1 MPHALIVY
9 ATTHGHTALIAAR
22 LASVLDDA
30 GVEVRLHDVRA
41 IPRDVAPRDYDAV
54 VVAASVHGGR
64 HQPEIAAWVAD
75 HRTTL
80 AMRPTAFV
88 SVSLSAAEDS
98 AEARGDTRG
107 CIDRFVE
114 DTGWSPT
121 VSLPVA
127 GALRFSA
134 YDLPTR
140 VLMRLIAHRH
150 GRDGAVLEDHDYT
163 DWEALERFGRGF
175 AARILHAREL
185 VRGA

>member
-1 MPHALIVY
+1 
-9 ATTHGHTALIAAR
+9 
-22 LASVLDDA
+22 
-30 GVEVRLHDVRA
+30 
-41 IPRDVAPRDYDAV
+41 V

-64 HQPEIAAWVAD
+64 HQREIAEWVSE

-98 AEARGDTRG
+98 AEARADARG

-127 GALRFSA
+127 GALRLSA

-140 VLMRLIAHRH
+140 VLMRLIARRH
-150 GRDGAVLEDHDYT
+150 GRDNDLLEDHDYT
-163 DWEALERFGRGF
+163 DWDALERFGRSF
-175 AARILHAREL
+175 AATIRHAREP